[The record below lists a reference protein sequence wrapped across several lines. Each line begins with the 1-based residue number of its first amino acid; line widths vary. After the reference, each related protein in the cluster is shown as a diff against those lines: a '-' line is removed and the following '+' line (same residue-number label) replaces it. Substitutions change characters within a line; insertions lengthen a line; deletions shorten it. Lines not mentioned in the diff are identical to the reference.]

1 MNNISFCDAYY
12 CCDGPHLGRGD
23 EEGSFFFGLIFTF
36 LVPPPFLLLF
46 LHSQSQLELFV
57 MDGRSVVQS
66 DKSKPLPPRPS
77 REFSAGKLDHRGFLR
92 VRLARLSNARRECG
106 EGGRPMTEQRPIID
120 IFAASA
126 VAAISIGFGHSGLG
140 SSREIP
146 CGKRNENTF

>member
-12 CCDGPHLGRGD
+12 CGDGPHLGRGD

-57 MDGRSVVQS
+57 MDGRSVGQVGRLGNFLLGNWIIAAS
-66 DKSKPLPPRPS
+66 
-77 REFSAGKLDHRGFLR
+77 FLR